1 VEGSNVI
8 VDFVFEDGLLFVSL
22 ENIGEMPA
30 ADVAVEFEPTVHG
43 AEGRDLG
50 AMAVFQRLTFLA
62 PRKRIVAFVDSTA
75 AYFGRGEP
83 SAVAVSIRWK
93 DQDGAARSA
102 RIRHDLEVYR
112 DLPHVAGR
120 PAR

>member
-1 VEGSNVI
+1 MEGSNLI

-22 ENIGEMPA
+22 ENIGDRPA
-30 ADVAVEFEPTVHG
+30 EDVTVQFEPPVRR
-43 AEGRDLG
+43 AEGGDLG
-50 AMAVFQRLTFLA
+50 EMALFRRLAFLA
-62 PRKRIVAFVDSTA
+62 PRKRIVAFVDSAT

-93 DQDGAARSA
+93 DQDGETRSA

-112 DLPHVAGR
+112 DLPHLPGR